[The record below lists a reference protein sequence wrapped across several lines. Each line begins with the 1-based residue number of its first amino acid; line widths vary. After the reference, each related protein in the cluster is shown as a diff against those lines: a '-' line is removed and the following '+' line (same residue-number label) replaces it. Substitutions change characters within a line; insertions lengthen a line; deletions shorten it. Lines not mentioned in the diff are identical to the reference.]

1 MENKMSSSKDVAI
14 DVRNVSKDF
23 LLDNGKSIKVLKDIS
38 LTASFGEFISIIG
51 VSGSGK
57 STLLKCMASLLQPT
71 NGTVYIS
78 GINPYSLSDSKLA
91 KLRREQVGFIFQSY
105 NLIPALPVSE
115 NIAINLR
122 LAHKKVDFQQID
134 ELLSKL
140 EFKAD
145 KGAFVNSLSGGEQQ
159 KVAIARVLVSNSDII
174 FADEPTGALDSVS
187 REYIFKIL
195 KSLSEMGK
203 CIIMVTH
210 DIEMASNT
218 DRALILRD
226 GKIIQELIHP
236 TEERLYEALRKK
248 EN

>member
-1 MENKMSSSKDVAI
+1 MEREISLSEELAI
-14 DVRNVSKDF
+14 DVRNVSKEF
-23 LLDNGKSIKVLKDIS
+23 ILDNGNSIKVLKNIS
-38 LTASFGEFISIIG
+38 LRASFGEFISIIG

-57 STLLKCMASLLQPT
+57 STLLKCMASLLEPSK
-71 NGTVYIS
+71 GSVYIN

-91 KLRREQVGFIFQSY
+91 KLRREQIGFIFQSY

-122 LAHKKVDFQQID
+122 LSHKKVDFQQID
-134 ELLSKL
+134 KLLSKL
-140 EFKAD
+140 HFKAD
-145 KGAFVNSLSGGEQQ
+145 REAFINSLSGGEQQ
-159 KVAIARVLVSNSDII
+159 KVAIARVLVSDSNII

-187 REYIFKIL
+187 REDIFNIL
-195 KSLSEMGK
+195 KSLCEMGK
-203 CIIMVTH
+203 SVIMVTH

-236 TEERLYEALRKK
+236 TEERLYTALRKK
-248 EN
+248 EE

>member
-1 MENKMSSSKDVAI
+1 MGNVTSLSKDLAI
-14 DVRNVSKDF
+14 NVQNVSKEF
-23 LLDNGKSIKVLKDIS
+23 ILDDGKSIKVLKNIS
-38 LTASFGEFISIIG
+38 LSASYGEFVSIIG

-57 STLLKCMASLLQPT
+57 STLLKCMASLLEPS
-71 NGTVYIS
+71 NGSVYIN
-78 GINPYSLSDSKLA
+78 GVNPYSLSDSKLA
-91 KLRREQVGFIFQSY
+91 KLRREEIGFIFQSY

-122 LAHKKVDFQQID
+122 LSHKKVDFQQID
-134 ELLSKL
+134 KLLSKL
-140 EFKAD
+140 HFKAD
-145 KGAFVNSLSGGEQQ
+145 KEAFTNSLSGGEQQ
-159 KVAIARVLVSNSDII
+159 KVAIARVLISNSAII

-187 REYIFKIL
+187 REDIFNIL
-195 KSLSEMGK
+195 KSLCQMGK

-226 GKIIQELIHP
+226 GEIIQELIHP

>member
-1 MENKMSSSKDVAI
+1 MQNKMNSSEELAI
-14 DVRNVSKDF
+14 DVHNVSKEF
-23 LLDNGKSIKVLKDIS
+23 ILDNGESIKVLKDIS
-38 LTASFGEFISIIG
+38 LTASFGEFVSIIG

-57 STLLKCMASLLQPT
+57 STLLKCMASLLQPS
-71 NGTVYIS
+71 NGSVYIN
-78 GINPYSLSDSKLA
+78 GINPYSISDSKLA
-91 KLRREQVGFIFQSY
+91 KLRREQIGFIFQSY

-122 LAHKKVDFQQID
+122 LSHKKVDFQQID
-134 ELLSKL
+134 KLLSKL
-140 EFKAD
+140 HFKAD
-145 KGAFVNSLSGGEQQ
+145 SGAFINSLSGGEQQ

-187 REYIFKIL
+187 REDIFNIL
-195 KSLSEMGK
+195 KSLCKMGK
-203 CIIMVTH
+203 CIVMVTH

-218 DRALILRD
+218 DRALVLRD

>member
-1 MENKMSSSKDVAI
+1 MENKKSLSKELAI
-14 DVRNVSKDF
+14 DVRKISKEF
-23 LLDNGKSIKVLKDIS
+23 ILDNHESIKVLDDIS
-38 LTASFGEFISIIG
+38 LTASFGEFVSIVG

-57 STLLKCMASLLQPT
+57 STLLKCMASLLHPSH
-71 NGTVYIS
+71 GSVYIN

-91 KLRREQVGFIFQSY
+91 KLRREQIGFIFQSY

-122 LAHKKVDFQQID
+122 LSHKKVDFQQID

-140 EFKAD
+140 HFKAD
-145 KGAFVNSLSGGEQQ
+145 RRAFIHSLSGGEQQ
-159 KVAIARVLVSNSDII
+159 KVAIARVLMSNSDII

-187 REYIFKIL
+187 REEIFNIL
-195 KSLSEMGK
+195 NSLCKMGK

-218 DRALILRD
+218 DRSLILRD
-226 GKIIQELIHP
+226 GKIIQELVHP
-236 TEERLYEALRKK
+236 TEELLYEALRKK

>member
-1 MENKMSSSKDVAI
+1 MENGTISKDLAI
-14 DVRNVSKDF
+14 DVQNVSKEF
-23 LLDNGKSIKVLKDIS
+23 ILDDGKSIKVLKNIS
-38 LTASFGEFISIIG
+38 LSASYGEFVSIIG

-57 STLLKCMASLLQPT
+57 STLLKCMASLLEPS
-71 NGTVYIS
+71 NGSVYIN
-78 GINPYSLSDSKLA
+78 GVNPYSLSDSKLA
-91 KLRREQVGFIFQSY
+91 KLRREEIGFIFQSY

-122 LAHKKVDFQQID
+122 LSHKKVDFQQID
-134 ELLSKL
+134 KLLSKL
-140 EFKAD
+140 HFKAD
-145 KGAFVNSLSGGEQQ
+145 KEAFTNSLSGGEQQ
-159 KVAIARVLVSNSDII
+159 KVAIARVLISNSAII

-187 REYIFKIL
+187 REDIFNIL
-195 KSLSEMGK
+195 KSLCQMGK

-226 GKIIQELIHP
+226 GEIIQELIHP

>member
-1 MENKMSSSKDVAI
+1 MQNKMNSSKELAI
-14 DVRNVSKDF
+14 DVHNVSKEF
-23 LLDNGKSIKVLKDIS
+23 ILDNSESIKVLKDIS

-57 STLLKCMASLLQPT
+57 STLLKCMASLLEPSYGSV
-71 NGTVYIS
+71 NIS

-91 KLRREQVGFIFQSY
+91 KLRREQIGFIFQSY

-122 LAHKKVDFQQID
+122 LSHKKVDFQQID
-134 ELLSKL
+134 KLLTKL
-140 EFKAD
+140 HFKAD
-145 KGAFVNSLSGGEQQ
+145 RRAFINSLSGGEQQ
-159 KVAIARVLVSNSDII
+159 KVAIARVLISNCNII

-187 REYIFKIL
+187 REEIFNIL
-195 KSLSEMGK
+195 KDLSKMGK

-218 DRALILRD
+218 DRALFLRD
-226 GKIIQELIHP
+226 GKIIQELLRP
-236 TEERLYEALRKK
+236 TEERLYETFRKP